1 MPKSSFLKRWELSFP
16 GICGCLSK
24 LESSPR
30 LRMSFCPCFLPFIP
44 FYHNLYLGRQGAHI
58 QCSPLRPALISTVD
72 VVCIFPLCGFSAIPN
87 SHKPVPPDL
96 HLSGAAERVF
106 QSCSLKTTS
115 PRLCFLLLPAVR
127 PCFHSKVIAPSL
139 PSKAWLEQPI
149 PS

>member
-1 MPKSSFLKRWELSFP
+1 MDTVHTSNTCGDCRCLFSQLLHFVVTIILFLIYLSCARFIILDSVPKSSSLKRWELSFP

-96 HLSGAAERVF
+96 HLSGG
-106 QSCSLKTTS
+106 S
-115 PRLCFLLLPAVR
+115 
-127 PCFHSKVIAPSL
+127 
-139 PSKAWLEQPI
+139 
-149 PS
+149 